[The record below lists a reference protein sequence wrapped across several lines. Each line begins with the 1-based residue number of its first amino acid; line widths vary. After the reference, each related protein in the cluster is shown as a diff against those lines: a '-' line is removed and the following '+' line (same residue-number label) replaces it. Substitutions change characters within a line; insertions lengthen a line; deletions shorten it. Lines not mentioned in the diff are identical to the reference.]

1 MSDSPCDCCGGALRE
16 PYIACFE
23 CPAMVCPRCFSRGAE
38 SGPHKSWH
46 SYSVRSDNIPIF
58 EDGWSLRDER
68 LLLDY
73 VQSYGYGNW
82 KDISRK
88 LKRTQEECKTHYDTH
103 HLTTENAAFIKTPLP
118 PHNLK
123 LNTDQPPRM
132 IVQNSGTYN
141 ALRSEIWPEA
151 DIGAAEIDL
160 ANCVSP
166 ADCADCDPSM
176 LEVSEALQEAMVN
189 VYNDRLRDRFRRN
202 TVIRNHG
209 LIRRYYNLQKK
220 YSSLS
225 PFSVI
230 LNGYQMDYLMA
241 GLARAEELRVK
252 FVKLCELRA
261 QGLRSRKA
269 AELMKTLQS
278 IRQEQIKNMRTWG
291 PLKEETKA
299 TTKRE
304 MRPLEVVG
312 LPMSERLTIEE
323 RDLCAKARLVP
334 ECFFMFK
341 DTLVELCEKQK
352 GITLAQARRVIKI
365 DVNKTRKLFD
375 FLKSTNVIYEPAEE
389 K

>member
-1 MSDSPCDCCGGALRE
+1 MSESPCDCCGDALQE

-23 CPAMVCPRCFSRGAE
+23 CPAMVCPRCFASGAE
-38 SGPHKSWH
+38 SGPHQSWH

-88 LKRTQEECKTHYDTH
+88 LKRTQE
-103 HLTTENAAFIKTPLP
+103 
-118 PHNLK
+118 
-123 LNTDQPPRM
+123 

-151 DIGAAEIDL
+151 DVGAAEIDL

-230 LNGYQMDYLMA
+230 LNGYKMDYLMA
-241 GLARAEELRVK
+241 GLARAEELRIK
-252 FVKLCELRA
+252 FVELSELRA

-269 AELMKTLQS
+269 AELMKTLQT

-291 PLKEETKA
+291 PLKEETKP

-312 LPMSERLTIEE
+312 LPMSERLTNEE

-375 FLKSTNVIYEPAEE
+375 FLKSTNVIYEPVEE